1 MMLHPHPRAHKK
13 HLRWPSRVP
22 DLPGVVVL
30 LQLQLQLRVLLARI
44 CIAKR
49 CCCCDG
55 CGGCCD
61 LDRDCPDASKCCG
74 VGRSRW
80 DMGTRYVVGARAVA
94 GIEAEVATETE
105 TGAGAELWLG
115 LRLRL
120 VWLRAWLAASINV
133 ALLGTWTQA

>member
-1 MMLHPHPRAHKK
+1 M
-13 HLRWPSRVP
+13 
-22 DLPGVVVL
+22 
-30 LQLQLQLRVLLARI
+30 ARI
-44 CIAKR
+44 RIAKR

-55 CGGCCD
+55 CGGCYD
-61 LDRDCPDASKCCG
+61 LDRDFPDASKCRG

-80 DMGTRYVVGARAVA
+80 DMGTRYVVCARAVA
-94 GIEAEVATETE
+94 GIEAEVATEIE

-120 VWLRAWLAASINV
+120 VWLRAWLVASINV